1 MSGNARTR
9 RKARRAFL
17 RNIDWATLETRALTS
32 ACVWSNVPT
41 VTTAAE
47 IVADLQ
53 ATMKKFEAVYGVM
66 IEDPAPR
73 LYVHDEHHPLRP
85 IQRDML
91 EALRMPT
98 WPGPRL

>member
-1 MSGNARTR
+1 MSGNSKTR

-41 VTTAAE
+41 ATTAAE

-53 ATMKKFEAVYGVM
+53 ATMKKFEALYGAM

-73 LYVHDEHHPLRP
+73 WTPTLRRCDTP
-85 IQRDML
+85 PFKADWEFPGHWI
-91 EALRMPT
+91 
-98 WPGPRL
+98 GPRL